1 MVFGKFISGKDDL
14 RQVQEIRQKV
24 FAEEL
29 GLTMLGEMP
38 DEFCMH
44 ALAYEGEQPVGMG
57 RIMYDG
63 DRFTIAGIA
72 VLPEYRGQKY
82 GDFLARLLIDKA
94 MMSNAQEIYLDALS
108 GTESFFGK
116 LGFEVCG
123 AEYDNL
129 GGSWIPMILHTDQ
142 IHKCC
147 NCKG

>member
-72 VLPEYRGQKY
+72 VLPEYRG
-82 GDFLARLLIDKA
+82 L
-94 MMSNAQEIYLDALS
+94 
-108 GTESFFGK
+108 
-116 LGFEVCG
+116 
-123 AEYDNL
+123 
-129 GGSWIPMILHTDQ
+129 
-142 IHKCC
+142 
-147 NCKG
+147 